1 VTKPT
6 NTGGTVKRTP
16 TVDPE
21 SIPNWQRPSSDTLE
35 SAASEK
41 RALVIYFPE
50 ENSTDADFS
59 SKELAEL
66 SKTDAVFVKIPYTA
80 DREASP
86 WAEDGVVPT
95 SKLLSDNP
103 SREYD
108 VTVGKS
114 TVIVADSFGNE
125 YYRLSKEPNA
135 DQLKAYIEKVKEQ
148 ADKASEKLQKNLD
161 KAKAY
166 LDKEDRKN
174 AVKYLIKNFDE
185 DVVGLAPQEESIRVY
200 HDILDAARS
209 ELATMVEK
217 KDADGIK
224 TLAKEFK
231 KTDLEAEIDEALDS
245 VK

>member
-1 VTKPT
+1 
-6 NTGGTVKRTP
+6 
-16 TVDPE
+16 
-21 SIPNWQRPSSDTLE
+21 
-35 SAASEK
+35 
-41 RALVIYFPE
+41 VIYFPE

-86 WAEDGVVPT
+86 WAEESVVPT

-108 VTVGKS
+108 VKVGSS
-114 TVIVADSFGNE
+114 TVIVADSYGNE

-135 DQLKAYIEKVKEQ
+135 DQLKAYIDRVKDQAEK
-148 ADKASEKLQKNLD
+148 ATEKLQKNLD

-174 AVKYLIKNFDE
+174 AVKYLIRNFDE
-185 DVVGLAPQEESIRVY
+185 DVVGLAPQEESIRMY

-224 TLAKEFK
+224 NLAKEFK
-231 KTDLEAEIDEALDS
+231 KTDMEDEIDEALDS

>member
-1 VTKPT
+1 VAKPT

-16 TVDPE
+16 TIDPE
-21 SIPNWQRPSSDTLE
+21 SIPNWQRPSTETLE

-86 WAEDGVVPT
+86 WAEDSAVPT

-114 TVIVADSFGNE
+114 TVIVADSYGNE

-135 DQLKAYIEKVKEQ
+135 DQLKAYIDRVKDQAEK
-148 ADKASEKLQKNLD
+148 ATEKLQKNLD
-161 KAKAY
+161 KAKTY

-174 AVKYLIKNFDE
+174 AVKYLLKNFDE
-185 DVVGLAPQEESIRVY
+185 DLVGLDPQEESIRMY
-200 HDILDAARS
+200 HEILDAARS

-224 TLAKEFK
+224 NLAKEFR
-231 KTDLEAEIDEALDS
+231 KTDMESEIDEALDS

>member
-1 VTKPT
+1 M
-6 NTGGTVKRTP
+6 
-16 TVDPE
+16 
-21 SIPNWQRPSSDTLE
+21 
-35 SAASEK
+35 
-41 RALVIYFPE
+41 
-50 ENSTDADFS
+50 
-59 SKELAEL
+59 
-66 SKTDAVFVKIPYTA
+66 FVKVPYTE
-80 DREASP
+80 DREKSP
-86 WAEDGVVPT
+86 WAEDTCVPT
-95 SKLLSDNP
+95 SKILSDNP
-103 SREYD
+103 SRDYN
-108 VTVGKS
+108 VAVGKV
-114 TVIVADSFGNE
+114 TIVIADSYGNE

>member
-1 VTKPT
+1 
-6 NTGGTVKRTP
+6 VKRTP
-16 TVDPE
+16 TIDPE

-86 WAEDGVVPT
+86 WAEESAVPT

-108 VTVGKS
+108 VKVGSS
-114 TVIVADSFGNE
+114 TVIVADSYGNE
-125 YYRLSKEPNA
+125 YYRLSKEPKA
-135 DQLKAYIEKVKEQ
+135 DQLKAYIDRVKDQAEK
-148 ADKASEKLQKNLD
+148 ATEKLQKNLD

-174 AVKYLIKNFDE
+174 AVKYLLKNFDE
-185 DVVGLAPQEESIRVY
+185 DVVGLDPQEESIRMY

-224 TLAKEFK
+224 NLAKEFK
-231 KTDLEAEIDEALDS
+231 KTDMEDEIDEALDS